1 MSSGTITIATLARHL
16 GLGAATVSY
25 ALNGRGPEMKISES
39 TVERI
44 RAAAD
49 ELGYQ
54 PNFFASTL
62 RRQRTDSIGVV
73 FADLSDNWADRVLK
87 GMLRVLDGHGYMPLI
102 SVHLW
107 DKAREERE
115 VQSLLKRKVDALIC
129 LPLPES
135 RAFYK
140 KLMAQKQKLLL
151 LSDTLPDLP
160 EASYVAWDSGK
171 AAREVMEHLLAS
183 GRRRIAFVGPT
194 HPTIMTLARYQA
206 YCDCLREAR
215 LPLREDWIIWEKS
228 GVVPTEAVRRLLD
241 DTTARKNRPDALF
254 VLNDALALR
263 LLENIREMGVRIPED
278 VALASMGDF
287 LTSSHRS
294 ISLTSI
300 PEPCEE
306 MGEEIARAAL
316 KMIRSKRSQRI
327 QQLISG
333 LPLVPRNTAP

>member
-1 MSSGTITIATLARHL
+1 MSSKTVTIAALARHL

-135 RAFYK
+135 RDFYK

-194 HPTIMTLARYQA
+194 HPTTMTLARYQA
-206 YCDCLREAR
+206 YCDCLGEAGIA
-215 LPLREDWIIWEKS
+215 LREDWIIWEKS
-228 GVVPTEAVRRLLD
+228 GVVPTEAVARLLGSSN
-241 DTTARKNRPDALF
+241 ARNRPDALF

-263 LLENIREMGVRIPED
+263 LLEKIREMGVRIPEE

-287 LTSSHRS
+287 LTSSHQS
-294 ISLTSI
+294 ISLTSA

-306 MGEEIARAAL
+306 IGAEIAKAAL
-316 KMIRSKRSQRI
+316 KMIRSKRAQRI
-327 QQLISG
+327 QLRIPGQ
-333 LPLVPRNTAP
+333 PFVPRNTAP